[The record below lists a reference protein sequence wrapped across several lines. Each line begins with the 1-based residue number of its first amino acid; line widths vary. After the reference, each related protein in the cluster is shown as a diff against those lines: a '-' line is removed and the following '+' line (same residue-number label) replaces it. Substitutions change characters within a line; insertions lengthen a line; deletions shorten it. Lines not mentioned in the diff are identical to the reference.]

1 MKFRHDSLDYP
12 KVIGLSFRGMQ
23 DGNQESAGGAG
34 LVSVVIPC
42 YNQARFLGEAIES
55 VLSQSFRDFEIVVVD
70 DGSTDETSEVASGYE
85 AGHHQVRLI
94 RQENRGLAGARNRGL
109 AEARGDLL
117 VFLDA
122 DDRLLPEALE
132 VQVSELEARPQCAL
146 VAGYHRPI
154 EPDGSPLGEEPQL
167 AGTQRRPRPP
177 RHIGGD
183 IYLNILS
190 RKYHIMPGTVM
201 YRRFVFDSVG
211 SFDPEI
217 KASEDYDLYFRI
229 ARRFPVYCHDTVVLE
244 NRKHNA
250 NMTRDHY
257 RMLKAT
263 IEVIR
268 SQREYIKG
276 DERYRAAYR
285 AGVSKAQ
292 EEHGVPLAIAVRSG
306 IRKLEWEALKGAYL
320 LARYYP
326 RGLLYLLD
334 RRPLLESQLRER
346 DKQVRE
352 KERRLKE
359 LRSALQKERRQLRN
373 RGQALR
379 RLQERNRLLER
390 SEQELRRQL
399 GEIEGSR
406 SWRLL
411 RRFGRP

>member
-1 MKFRHDSLDYP
+1 MGEQPHLE
-12 KVIGLSFRGMQ
+12 
-23 DGNQESAGGAG
+23 GNSP
-34 LVSVVIPC
+34 LVTVVIPC
-42 YNQARFLGEAIES
+42 YKQAGYLGVAIES
-55 VLSQSFRDFEIVVVD
+55 VLSQTYHNFEIIVVD
-70 DGSTDETSEVASGYE
+70 DGSPDNTSEVASRYDE
-85 AGHHQVRLI
+85 VRLI
-94 RQENRGLAGARNRGL
+94 RQANRGLAGARNRGL
-109 AEARGDLL
+109 AEAKGEHI

-132 VQVSELEARPQCAL
+132 VGVRELKARPQCAL

-167 AGTQRRPRPP
+167 TGTQRRPRPP
-177 RHIGGD
+177 RDIGGD
-183 IYLNILS
+183 IYLTILS

-201 YRRFVFDSVG
+201 YRRSVFESVG
-211 SFDPEI
+211 QFDPEI

-263 IEVIR
+263 IEVLR
-268 SQREYIKG
+268 SQRAYLKR

-285 AGVSKAQ
+285 AGVEKAQ
-292 EEHGVPLAIAVRSG
+292 EEHGVPLAIAVRPG
-306 IRKLEWEALKGAYL
+306 IRKLEWEALKGAIL

-326 RGLLYLLD
+326 RGLLLLVD
-334 RRPLLESQLRER
+334 RRPLLKRQLRDH

-379 RLQERNRLLER
+379 RLQERNGLLER
-390 SEQELRRQL
+390 SEQELKRQL
-399 GEIEGSR
+399 EEIEGSR

-411 RRFGRP
+411 KRIRRP

>member
-1 MKFRHDSLDYP
+1 MGEQPH
-12 KVIGLSFRGMQ
+12 VE
-23 DGNQESAGGAG
+23 GNSP
-34 LVSVVIPC
+34 LVTVVIPC
-42 YNQARFLGEAIES
+42 YKQAHFLGEAIES
-55 VLSQSFRDFEIVVVD
+55 VLSQSYPRFEIIVVD
-70 DGSTDETSEVASGYE
+70 DGSTDDTSEVASRYG
-85 AGHHQVRLI
+85 QVRLI
-94 RQENRGLAGARNRGL
+94 RQGNRGL
-109 AEARGDLL
+109 AEARNRGMAEAKGEHI

-132 VQVSELEARPQCAL
+132 VGVRELEARPQCAL

-154 EPDGSPLGEEPQL
+154 ELDGSPLGEEPQL
-167 AGTQRRPRPP
+167 AGTLRRPRPP

-211 SFDPEI
+211 RFDPGL

-229 ARRFPVYCHDTVVLE
+229 SRRFPVYCHDTVVLE
-244 NRKHNA
+244 NRKHSA

-263 IEVIR
+263 MEVLR
-268 SQREYIKG
+268 AQRAYVKR
-276 DERYRAAYR
+276 DERFRAAYR
-285 AGVSKAQ
+285 AGVRKAQ

-326 RGLLYLLD
+326 RGLLILVE
-334 RRPLLESQLRER
+334 RRPMLERQLRDR

-359 LRSALQKERRQLRN
+359 LRSALQKERRQVRN
-373 RGQALR
+373 RGQALS
-379 RLQERNRLLER
+379 RLRERNRLLER
-390 SEQELRRQL
+390 SEQELKRQL
-399 GEIEGSR
+399 EEIEGSR

-411 RRFGRP
+411 KRIRRP

>member
-1 MKFRHDSLDYP
+1 MGAQPHLE
-12 KVIGLSFRGMQ
+12 
-23 DGNQESAGGAG
+23 GNSP
-34 LVSVVIPC
+34 LVTVVIPC
-42 YNQARFLGEAIES
+42 YKQAHFLGESIES
-55 VLSQSFRDFEIVVVD
+55 VLSQTYHNFEIIVVD
-70 DGSTDETSEVASGYE
+70 DGSPDNTSEVASRYDE
-85 AGHHQVRLI
+85 VRLI
-94 RQENRGLAGARNRGL
+94 RQENLGLAGARNRGL
-109 AEARGDLL
+109 AEAKGEHI

-132 VQVSELEARPQCAL
+132 VGVRELKACPQCAL

-167 AGTQRRPRPP
+167 AGTHRRPRPP
-177 RHIGGD
+177 RDIGGD

-201 YRRFVFDSVG
+201 YRRCVFESVG
-211 SFDPEI
+211 QFDPEI

-263 IEVIR
+263 LEVLR
-268 SQREYIKG
+268 SQRAYVKR
-276 DERYRAAYR
+276 DERYWEAYR
-285 AGVSKAQ
+285 AGVRKAQ
-292 EEHGVPLAIAVRSG
+292 EEHGVPLAIAVRPG

-326 RGLLYLLD
+326 RGLLLLVD
-334 RRPLLESQLRER
+334 RRPMLERQLRDR
-346 DKQVRE
+346 DRQVRE
-352 KERRLKE
+352 KNRRLKE
-359 LRSALQKERRQLRN
+359 LRRAVQKQRRQLRN
-373 RGQALR
+373 RGQELGRLR
-379 RLQERNRLLER
+379 ERNRLLER
-390 SEQELRRQL
+390 SEQDLKRQL
-399 GEIEGSR
+399 EEMEASR

-411 RRFGRP
+411 KRIRRS